1 MEAKD
6 LSATILVV
14 DDTIE
19 NQIILEDVLTEHY
32 QVITAKDGEDG
43 LSVVEQQK
51 VDLVILDVLMPK
63 MNGFE
68 LCRAI
73 RKQSR
78 FEHLPVLFV
87 SSLESA
93 ADESY
98 ALSLG
103 GNDFIHKPISSPVVL
118 ARVHTHLQLAK
129 ANKRLEQQNQHLQ
142 EVVDIRTRE
151 IITQSERLLNANRQ
165 VSSAQ
170 AATISAL
177 CSLAEV
183 RDSET
188 GNHIIRTQNYVKT
201 LSQYLASHERFKAFL
216 TPETIEELYQCAPL
230 HDIGK
235 VAIPDRILLKPGKL
249 NDTEWEVMKRHTEF
263 GYKAIT
269 SAAKHMVKGDSPFLR
284 HAAEIAYC
292 HHEKWDGSGYPQG
305 LSGDDIPIAARLM
318 AVADVYDAL
327 ISKRVYKSAYSH
339 KEAIEIITRG
349 RGSHFDPDMV
359 DALLAVQNDFAAI
372 AVRYADE

>member
-1 MEAKD
+1 M
-6 LSATILVV
+6 STTILVV

-19 NQIILEDVLTEHY
+19 NQIILEDVLEEHY
-32 QVITAKDGEDG
+32 TVITAKEGEEALAILDK
-43 LSVVEQQK
+43 QD

-73 RKQSR
+73 RKIAKFQ
-78 FEHLPVLFV
+78 HLPLLFM

-103 GNDFIHKPISSPVVL
+103 GNDFIHKPISSAVVL
-118 ARVHTHLQLAK
+118 ARVHTHLQLSQ
-129 ANKRLEQQNQHLQ
+129 ANRRLEAQNQHLQ
-142 EVVDIRTRE
+142 DLVDIRTKE
-151 IITQSERLLNANRQ
+151 IISQSERLLTANKE
-165 VSSAQ
+165 VSAAQ

-188 GNHIIRTQNYVKT
+188 GNHIIRTQNYIKELAKY
-201 LSQYLASHERFKAFL
+201 LSTHPRFKEFL
-216 TPETIEELYQCAPL
+216 TPDVIEEIYQCAPL

-249 NDTEWEVMKRHTEF
+249 NDTEWEIMKRHTEYGF
-263 GYKAIT
+263 KAIN
-269 SAAKHMVKGDSPFLR
+269 SAAKQMVKGESQFLTF
-284 HAAEIAYC
+284 AAEIAYC

-305 LSGDDIPIAARLM
+305 LKGDDIPVAARLM
-318 AVADVYDAL
+318 AIADVYDAL
-327 ISKRVYKSAYSH
+327 ISKRVYKKAYSH
-339 KEAIEIITRG
+339 QDALDIMKKG
-349 RGSHFDPDMV
+349 KGSHFDPDMI
-359 DALLAVQNDFAAI
+359 DAMFVIQTDFAAI
-372 AVRYADE
+372 AARYSDE